1 MKKILKTL
9 FVTAAFI
16 FASGLSAC
24 NANTSSSKGDDAVDS
39 GSEVV
44 ANEVTVTFRLNY
56 KKNSAE
62 DVFKEETIK
71 KGECV
76 DEPKTDPTREGFIF
90 DGWHS
95 DQDKDS
101 EFDFEE
107 PISKNIKIYAHWLEK
122 LTCTF
127 DLNYAGAP
135 AATSV
140 EVIQKQAVAR
150 PTDPTRDGFAFIGW
164 VVDKDTQKE
173 YYDFTRLFTANT
185 TLYAKWGEV
194 GSPKAYRFEA
204 EYCDVITK
212 GMGMGGAT
220 YSGGQRGKGL
230 IQPDDGTMGASNG
243 YFVHFLYVTGN
254 NLEYDIMSDAAGTAK
269 IDMRLSAEYKDA
281 FSINWDGSN
290 GASKYTIKVNGTAI
304 DYGTISF
311 TNIPPQGEGYKAFD
325 DFALTASVP
334 LVAGKNTIEM
344 ITDNEDLLFGTAQA
358 TAPMIDCI
366 TVETTQTLTWGNAKG
381 NQIL

>member
-9 FVTAAFI
+9 FVTTAFI
-16 FASGLSAC
+16 FASALTAC
-24 NANTSSSKGDDAVDS
+24 NNGGEKSSVEDGGSGDKLV
-39 GSEVV
+39 
-44 ANEVTVTFRLNY
+44 VTFRLNY
-56 KKNSAE
+56 KKNSKD
-62 DVFKEETIK
+62 DVFKEVEVEK
-71 KGECV
+71 DQCV
-76 DEPKTDPTREGFIF
+76 DEPEEDPARDGFVF

-107 PISKNIKIYAHWLEK
+107 PIVKNTKIYAHWLEK

-135 AATSV
+135 AATKV

-150 PTDPTRDGFAFIGW
+150 PQDPTRDGYAFIGW
-164 VVDKDTQKE
+164 VVDKDTEKE

-194 GSPKAYRFEA
+194 GSAKAFRFEA

-230 IQPDDGTMGASNG
+230 IQEDDDGTLNASND

-254 NLEYDIMSDAAGTAK
+254 NLEFHINSDAAGTAK
-269 IDMRLSAEYKDA
+269 IDMRLSAEYKNA

-290 GASKYTIKVNGTAI
+290 GASKYTIKVNGTPI
-304 DYGTISF
+304 DYGTINF
-311 TNIPPQGEGYKAFD
+311 TGIPLQGEGYKAFD
-325 DFALTASVP
+325 DYALTASVP
-334 LVAGKNTIEM
+334 LVAGKNTVEM
-344 ITDNEDLLFGTAQA
+344 ITDNEDLLYGTAQA

-366 TVETTQTLTWGNAKG
+366 TFETLQNLSWGNAKG
-381 NQIL
+381 SQVL